1 MTPEQTKL
9 HPATRLGTVTLK
21 VADVQR
27 SIAFYTQIV
36 GLRLHEQPAADR
48 AVLGDGEQPIL
59 LLHEVPNATR
69 QPQRSTGLYHAAI
82 LLPERRELARLIR
95 HWSEIGMP
103 FGSADHLVSEAFYIN
118 DLDGNGLELY
128 RDRPRAE
135 WTRMND
141 LIHMENAPI
150 DFDSLFAE
158 TKDAPG
164 WEGLPRGTQ
173 LGHMHL
179 RIGDLDAAKAFY
191 MDTLGFDLMAVYPGA
206 LFVAA
211 GGYHHHLGLN
221 IWQSR
226 NAPPAPS
233 SSVGLE
239 NFEIVLPDAPALD
252 AVRERLTA
260 ADVPFTMRDGALLV
274 DDPWHNRLHFVVE
287 SLS

>member
-1 MTPEQTKL
+1 MIPEHTKL
-9 HPATRLGTVTLK
+9 HPATKLGAVALK

-27 SIAFYTQIV
+27 SIGFYTQIV
-36 GLRLHEQPAADR
+36 GLRLHEQPAPDR
-48 AVLGDGEQPIL
+48 AVLGDGDQPIL
-59 LLHEVPNATR
+59 LLREVSNATR

-82 LLPERRELARLIR
+82 LLPNRRELARLIR
-95 HWSEIGMP
+95 YWGEIGMQ
-103 FGSADHLVSEAFYIN
+103 FGYADHLVSEAFYIN

-128 RDRPRAE
+128 RDRPRDE
-135 WTRMND
+135 WTRMDD

-150 DFDSLFAE
+150 DFDSLLAE
-158 TKDAPG
+158 AKDAPG
-164 WEGLPRGTQ
+164 WEGLPRGTT

-191 MDTLGFDLMAVYPGA
+191 IDTLGFDLMAVYPGA

-239 NFEIVLPDAPALD
+239 NFEIVLPDAAALN
-252 AVRERLTA
+252 ALRERLTTA
-260 ADVPFTMRDGALLV
+260 NMPFNEDGGALLV
-274 DDPWHNRLHFVVE
+274 DDPWRNRLHLVVK
-287 SLS
+287 SMS